1 MPLNLGE
8 LEQAL
13 RGLSHSEEA
22 IRTVQTF
29 SEDLNGTQA
38 RIDTWN
44 ATNALVRTVIDQS
57 EAATRGFNTPDDE
70 FFILQ
75 GDIVRTESAF
85 LYGERITGTAKFIVL
100 NSSCD
105 LVPGRSQHAA
115 LLRII
120 PIRRGDDRVKDKLG
134 ILLKFRR
141 RDSMYLPPLP
151 GDDEDVL
158 GNVIEFQGICQIEG
172 TNLQLAERVASLS
185 LLGWRIFASLARA
198 VVARSNPR
206 EVEIREA
213 MEK

>member
-57 EAATRGFNTPDDE
+57 EAAARGFNTPDDE

-85 LYGERITGTAKFIVL
+85 LYGERITGAAKFIIL

-151 GDDEDVL
+151 GDDDDVL